1 MRTSVLLLAMICA
14 LSACQNAPTV
24 TCGDQSGVDT
34 VKALITDAAQ
44 QAAQGQAEGKSSSI
58 RAALS
63 RFEVEF
69 SAVRTD
75 KKDPDSSKVF
85 CAAQVAVRLDPAALL
100 TLEAEAKAI
109 PSVGSLD
116 RLAEQRGFER
126 AANVF
131 TKRDFSYSLQPT
143 DDGSMVFAESSDH
156 QPSALLSDLA
166 LLDVVRTEKAAR
178 PAVNVQAELAR
189 IQSEQAKVQAAG
201 QQLAANQQA
210 LATLQQQQLAAAQQA
225 AQVGAAAAPIASS
238 PGVHAPGFNC
248 ARATLHAEQL
258 ICGNPTLAALDV
270 RLNAVYKQ
278 ALAAA
283 PQQEL
288 MRAGQAA
295 WIAQRRNQCQSVAC
309 LTQAYTD
316 RITLLSSR
324 STQPHDLLSTVD
336 ARLQNGGDP
345 GVAYAN
351 SPRDGFLSLRS
362 HPSVKE
368 GKRLIQIPHN
378 AEITL
383 FDCPATPRTTV
394 DGVPGSWCTAE
405 YEGVRGFV
413 FDAYLM
419 EIPPNSAG

>member
-14 LSACQNAPTV
+14 ISACQNAPTV
-24 TCGDQSGVDT
+24 ACGDPSGVDT
-34 VKALITDAAQ
+34 VKTLIADAAQ

-69 SAVRTD
+69 SAIRTD

-85 CAAQVAVRLDPAALL
+85 CAAQISVRLDPAVLL
-100 TLEAEAKAI
+100 NLEAEAKAI

-116 RLAEQRGFER
+116 HLAEQRGFER

-143 DDGSMVFAESSDH
+143 DDGTMVFAESSDH
-156 QPSALLSDLA
+156 QPSTLLSDLA

-178 PAVNVQAELAR
+178 PAVNVQSELAR
-189 IQSEQAKVQAAG
+189 IQAEQAKVLAAG
-201 QQLAANQQA
+201 QQLAADQQA
-210 LATLQQQQLAAAQQA
+210 LATLKQQQLAAAHQA
-225 AQVGAAAAPIASS
+225 AQVAAAPAPMVSA

-248 ARATLHAEQL
+248 ARATQHAEQL

-278 ALAAA
+278 ALAATS
-283 PQQEL
+283 QKESL
-288 MRAGQAA
+288 RVGQAA
-295 WIAQRRNQCQSVAC
+295 WVEQRRNQCQSVAC

-316 RITLLSSR
+316 RITLLSSGA
-324 STQPHDLLSTVD
+324 SPQHALLSDVD
-336 ARLQNGGDP
+336 DRLRAGGDP
-345 GVAYAN
+345 GTAYAN

-362 HPSVKE
+362 HPSIKE
-368 GKRLIQIPHN
+368 GRRLVQIPHN
-378 AEITL
+378 AAITI

-413 FDAYLM
+413 FDAYL
-419 EIPPNSAG
+419 SD

>member
-1 MRTSVLLLAMICA
+1 MRLTHPLSILVLSLPLA
-14 LSACQNAPTV
+14 ACQNAPTV
-24 TCGDQSGVDT
+24 ACGDPSGVDT
-34 VKALITDAAQ
+34 VKTLIADAAQ
-44 QAAQGQAEGKSSSI
+44 QAAQAQAEGKSSSI

-69 SAVRTD
+69 SAIRTD
-75 KKDPDSSKVF
+75 KKDPYSSKVF
-85 CAAQVAVRLDPAALL
+85 CAAQISVRLDPALLL

-116 RLAEQRGFER
+116 HLAEQRGFER
-126 AANVF
+126 TANVF

-156 QPSALLSDLA
+156 QPSTLLSDLA
-166 LLDVVRTEKAAR
+166 LLDVVRTEKASR

-201 QQLAANQQA
+201 QQLAADQQA

-225 AQVGAAAAPIASS
+225 AQVGTAAPIASS

-258 ICGNPTLAALDV
+258 ICGNPTLSALDV
-270 RLNAVYKQ
+270 RLNVIYKQ
-278 ALAAA
+278 ALAATS
-283 PQQEL
+283 QKESL
-288 MRAGQAA
+288 HAGQVA
-295 WIAQRRNQCQSVAC
+295 WVEQRRNQCQSVAC
-309 LTQAYTD
+309 LIQAYTD
-316 RITLLSSR
+316 RITLLSSGAAP
-324 STQPHDLLSTVD
+324 QHALLSDVD
-336 ARLQNGGDP
+336 DRLRAGGEP
-345 GVAYAN
+345 GMAYVN

-368 GKRLIQIPHN
+368 GKRLIKIPHGT
-378 AEITL
+378 AITL

-394 DGVPGSWCTAE
+394 DGVPGAWCTAE
-405 YEGVRGFV
+405 YDGVRGFV
-413 FDAYLM
+413 FDAYLSG
-419 EIPPNSAG
+419 ESE